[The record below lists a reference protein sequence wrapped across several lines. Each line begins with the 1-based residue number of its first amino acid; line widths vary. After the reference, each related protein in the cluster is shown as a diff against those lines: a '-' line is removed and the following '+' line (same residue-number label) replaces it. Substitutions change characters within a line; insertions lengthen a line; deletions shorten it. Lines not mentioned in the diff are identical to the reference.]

1 VTTPNSAA
9 LLLPT
14 KIALVTGGSSGIG
27 RATCLRLAAEGAR
40 VIVHFHSGHQQA
52 KAVVAQIEA
61 IGGQAVAVGADL
73 RIDDDRR
80 ALIEAAVRRFGGLDI
95 LINNA
100 GDPIRRATFGTIDE
114 ALLDDTISLNFKA
127 PFLLAQTAL
136 PHLRSTKGVIVNV
149 STSVTRRN
157 GGGGNVHYASVKG
170 ALNVMTMYLAT
181 ELAPQG
187 VRVNA
192 VAPGPIMTELQTRL
206 STPDRLRANA
216 NATAMKRM
224 GEPDEVANAIVFLAS
239 AQSSYMTGQI
249 IYVDGG

>member
-1 VTTPNSAA
+1 VAEQNTAP
-9 LLLPT
+9 LLHN

-27 RATCLRLAAEGAR
+27 RATCLRMASEGAR
-40 VIVHFHSGHQQA
+40 VIVHFHNGLQQA
-52 KAVVAQIEA
+52 NDVVAQIEA
-61 IGGQAVAVGADL
+61 LGGKAVAARADL
-73 RIDDDRR
+73 RVDDDRR
-80 ALIEAAVRRFGGLDI
+80 ALIEAAVKTFGGLDI
-95 LINNA
+95 LVNNA
-100 GDPIRRATFGTIDE
+100 GDPFRRATFGNVDE

-136 PHLRSTKGVIVNV
+136 PHLQASKGAIVNV

-181 ELAPQG
+181 ELAQQG

-224 GEPDEVANAIVFLAS
+224 GEPDEVASAVVFLAS
-239 AQSSYMTGQI
+239 TQSSYMTGQI